1 MLADTELD
9 NRVLKSQL
17 SKKFPNKVNMGFG
30 VDDNKIKGID
40 TFPIYDK
47 TTHFRSN
54 ARDNVDEFMFTS
66 RQKKYDVSGMK
77 HTSVQEIQ
85 PDFFNRHQ
93 HGSDAPRTN
102 THFGSGELS
111 SLYGLPTDRTMT
123 IENPTAQA
131 MNLMGGQMTE
141 EKLKTHIARKEGAA
155 ENAFNESAEESFQS
169 FLEDPR
175 VLDIIDEGQK
185 VTGKKLDEGQKVTRK
200 KHQVVNRELAFKATM
215 SKPNQ
220 DSNVVVTRAFP
231 EKTPYVGI

>member
-77 HTSVQEIQ
+77 H
-85 PDFFNRHQ
+85 NRIFST
-93 HGSDAPRTN
+93 GIN
-102 THFGSGELS
+102 
-111 SLYGLPTDRTMT
+111 TDRMHLEPIPTLVAGNCLPFMVSPR
-123 IENPTAQA
+123 IE
-131 MNLMGGQMTE
+131 
-141 EKLKTHIARKEGAA
+141 R
-155 ENAFNESAEESFQS
+155 
-169 FLEDPR
+169 
-175 VLDIIDEGQK
+175 
-185 VTGKKLDEGQKVTRK
+185 
-200 KHQVVNRELAFKATM
+200 
-215 SKPNQ
+215 
-220 DSNVVVTRAFP
+220 
-231 EKTPYVGI
+231 